1 MLLESS
7 LLLQSPVFMGSKKLN
22 SVKILSFICQVMG
35 ILVGLG
41 AHFLLQNYKRN
52 SLFFYDTYITLPAFL
67 AVACAVFLVL
77 GGLMGCCLSKDSPC
91 MQGMVRFGG
100 FFLCVHQC

>member
-1 MLLESS
+1 M
-7 LLLQSPVFMGSKKLN
+7 
-22 SVKILSFICQVMG
+22 KILSFTCQVMG

-41 AHFLLQNYKRN
+41 AHFLLKNYKRS
-52 SLFFYDTYITLPAFL
+52 SLFFSDTYITLPAFV

-100 FFLCVHQC
+100 FFVCASVLRWHV